1 MLERVCGY
9 CLQDGHWWKMGDTV
23 RYYGSRE
30 FFLPYCEEMDRPYKR
45 TCVKYDTYSLMP
57 VEITQYVKEGVSNT
71 VTASID
77 YTVMQYWQV
86 TDQNDNTAQVIY
98 DALGRVIA
106 STGYGTADGILEGD
120 GDVSEYVRQDM
131 DLEGV
136 LADPKACVQDMTG
149 FYYYDQLAYQERK
162 QPVSSILLTRETYRS
177 SRREEVINCQ
187 VCYWDGFGHQ
197 FEEKYKY
204 DENKWIVKNRTV
216 YDGNGKELLIYPSF
230 FANSPYYE
238 YSEIPLPPVRQHY
251 DSMAER

>member
-1 MLERVCGY
+1 MLWCTIPKPAVFPEKFLKDRGWFQPEMLERVCGY

-23 RYYGSRE
+23 RYYGNRE

-120 GDVSEYVRQDM
+120 GDVSEYVRKDM
-131 DLEGV
+131 DLEAYW
-136 LADPKACVQDMTG
+136 LIRKPAC
-149 FYYYDQLAYQERK
+149 R
-162 QPVSSILLTRETYRS
+162 I
-177 SRREEVINCQ
+177 
-187 VCYWDGFGHQ
+187 
-197 FEEKYKY
+197 
-204 DENKWIVKNRTV
+204 
-216 YDGNGKELLIYPSF
+216 
-230 FANSPYYE
+230 
-238 YSEIPLPPVRQHY
+238 
-251 DSMAER
+251 